1 MAKIHSPNK
10 LILPLI
16 RWTQQEIGEERERRE
31 KEEFNV
37 KNN

>member
-1 MAKIHSPNK
+1 
-10 LILPLI
+10 LLLPLI
-16 RWTQQEIGEERERRE
+16 PWTQQEIEEERERRE